1 MTDQQIRDSAVGEL
15 RPYDA
20 PITLVDYDPRWPEL
34 FAREAR
40 RIGETLGARALMVE
54 HVGSTSVPGLVA
66 KNIID
71 ILLVVADSSDEQSYT
86 PDLERAGYRLTI
98 REPDWHQHRLFK
110 GPDTNIN
117 LHVFTIGSPEIERHL
132 LLRDWLRTNPKER
145 EIYAETKRKLASQKW
160 HYVQNYADAKSGV
173 IEEMITRARASQHKS

>member
-15 RPYDA
+15 QPHDA
-20 PITLVDYDPRWPEL
+20 PVILVDYDPRWPEL

-40 RIGETLGARALMVE
+40 RIRVILGERALMVE

-71 ILLVVADSSDEQSYT
+71 ILLVVADSSDEPSYV
-86 PDLERAGYRLTI
+86 PDLEEAGYRLTI

-117 LHVFTIGSPEIERHL
+117 LHVFTVGSPEIERHL
-132 LLRDWLRTNPKER
+132 LLRYWLRANPKER
-145 EIYAETKRKLASQKW
+145 ELYAETKNKLASQKW
-160 HYVQNYADAKSGV
+160 HYVQNYADAKSTV
-173 IEEMITRARASQHKS
+173 IEEIISRARASQHKS

>member
-1 MTDQQIRDSAVGEL
+1 M
-15 RPYDA
+15 
-20 PITLVDYDPRWPEL
+20 VDYDPRWPEL

-40 RIGETLGARALMVE
+40 RIRKTLGERALMVE

-71 ILLVVADSSDEQSYT
+71 ILLVVADSSDEPIYV

-132 LLRDWLRTNPKER
+132 LLRDWLRANPRER
-145 EIYAETKRKLASQKW
+145 ELYAETKSKLASQKW
-160 HYVQNYADAKSGV
+160 HYVQNYADAKSSV
-173 IEEMITRARASQHKS
+173 IEGMISRARTSQHKS